1 MIVVFLGPSL
11 SWDVGRT
18 LIRAEFRPPA
28 RQGDVFAAID
38 DGASAI
44 VLIDG
49 VFDSQPSVWHHE
61 LIAAHACGLR
71 VFGASSMGALRAAEL
86 PDVVEPLGEIA
97 QHYVSGEWNDDAY
110 VALLHGD
117 ERSGFRS
124 LSVPWVNVFASLR
137 EARELG
143 AIDTKQQREVLE
155 RETQRFYQSR
165 TWRRVASDLP
175 VIQQYDVDLKAHD
188 ARVALGLVEKLRTEK
203 KLALGEVRAT
213 RFSSF
218 VRRQRLARRGVKV
231 KGGTAGLRTLL
242 LADLA
247 RAEGKKPEPK
257 RVAAWRRKLIAEPAA
272 DLREAWAEALALE
285 EVASGTLADYAARAG
300 IQGKQLEK
308 LVLSAP
314 ERFVCDGPSIVEGA
328 ALERALRRS

>member
-1 MIVVFLGPSL
+1 MIAVFLGPSL
-11 SWDVGRT
+11 SWSVART

-61 LIAAHACGLR
+61 LIAAKACGLR

-97 QHYVSGEWNDDAY
+97 QRYASGEWNDDAH

-117 ERSGFRS
+117 QGSGFRA

-143 AIDTKQQREVLE
+143 EISARAQRTALE
-155 RETQRFYQSR
+155 REAARFYQLR
-165 TWRRVASDLP
+165 TRRRVAAELP
-175 VIQQYDVDLKAHD
+175 VIEQYDVNLKAHD
-188 ARVALGLVEKLRTEK
+188 ARVALGLVEKLRVEK
-203 KLALGEVRAT
+203 QLGRGEVRAT

-218 VRRQRLARRGVKV
+218 VRRERLARRGVKL
-231 KGGTAGLRTLL
+231 KGGTSGLRTLL

-247 RAEGKKPEPK
+247 RTEGKTPDAK
-257 RVAAWRRKLIAEPAA
+257 RVVAWRKKLREPAA

-285 EVASGTLADYAARAG
+285 EVASGTLAEYAARAG
-300 IQGKQLEK
+300 IRGKQLEK

-314 ERFVCDGPSIVEGA
+314 DRFVCDGPSLLEGA
-328 ALERALRRS
+328 ALENALG